1 MSEEDDLPDAECFR
15 REQERVDRER
25 AEWPRR
31 LEKLC
36 REAEARWRA
45 VHPWASDYRM
55 CVTVPV
61 LRLDLPV
68 E

>member
-1 MSEEDDLPDAECFR
+1 MSGDDLPDAEQFR
-15 REQERVDRER
+15 LEQERVDRER
-25 AEWPRR
+25 AEWPQR
-31 LEKLC
+31 LEGLC
-36 REAEARWRA
+36 REAEERWKA
-45 VHPWASDYRM
+45 AHPWAGDYTM